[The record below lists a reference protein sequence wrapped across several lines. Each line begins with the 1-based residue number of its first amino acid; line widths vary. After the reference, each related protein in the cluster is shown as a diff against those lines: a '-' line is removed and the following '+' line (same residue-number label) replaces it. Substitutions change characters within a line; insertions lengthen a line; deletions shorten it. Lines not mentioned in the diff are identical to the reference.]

1 MLFRNAT
8 LLRVRDVVRL
18 LVLERLEQ
26 IGVVDIHLRVLY
38 HLSDE
43 LFGASGVIHEKAA
56 RFGAAAICEARLQML
71 VGIVR
76 FVLCA
81 NASNPVAFS

>member
-1 MLFRNAT
+1 MLFRNAA

-26 IGVVDIHLRVLY
+26 IGMVDVHFRVLY

-43 LFGASGVIHEKAA
+43 LFGASGVIHENLMRGESLTRLKVA
-56 RFGAAAICEARLQML
+56 RHFFA
-71 VGIVR
+71 
-76 FVLCA
+76 
-81 NASNPVAFS
+81 